1 MNSSKANVLTK
12 MLRLI
17 LILRCPHSEQEIRDE
32 LGLKGRSNSAGYLQA
47 IANDPDLGPRLK
59 WKMELTGGRPKK
71 LWVLDYFDDYDE
83 SYKNPGQ
90 S

>member
-1 MNSSKANVLTK
+1 MNSSKGNILDK

-47 IANDPDLGPRLK
+47 VANNLDLGPRLK

-71 LWVLDYFDDYDE
+71 MWWIDYMGE
-83 SYKNPGQ
+83 K
-90 S
+90 